1 MPGQPAAA
9 GGYIVT
15 FWHYLEAT
23 GPPREDV
30 TSLARLLRRLPQL
43 PQPPLRL
50 PPASPLSSL
59 PEDTER
65 CEWLIATQRSWL
77 LARYQEL
84 QHQYAGTT
92 WTLGCGLIH
101 GDACTENLIHTRDQ
115 VVLSDWDSVSYG
127 HESKTSSPPASGT
140 GSAARKPNGTSSAPP
155 TASTPETCPAW
166 PSCDR
171 CASYERSSP
180 ISAAPASRR
189 PRPR

>member
-1 MPGQPAAA
+1 MSVRATAWLNTVGFPAVRPLNAGQPAAA

-65 CEWLIATQRSWL
+65 CE
-77 LARYQEL
+77 
-84 QHQYAGTT
+84 
-92 WTLGCGLIH
+92 
-101 GDACTENLIHTRDQ
+101 
-115 VVLSDWDSVSYG
+115 
-127 HESKTSSPPASGT
+127 
-140 GSAARKPNGTSSAPP
+140 
-155 TASTPETCPAW
+155 
-166 PSCDR
+166 
-171 CASYERSSP
+171 
-180 ISAAPASRR
+180 
-189 PRPR
+189 